1 MQNTVEPTVGG
12 TKLSRY
18 RRCFWNKVS
27 KSGRLARVV
36 AEKALAF
43 YYAAQRDMC
52 PKWARIVMVS
62 KLAYFV
68 SPVDLIPD
76 FIPIIG
82 LADDFVIFL
91 IAALV
96 IAAHIKED
104 DERRAREQ
112 LERIFGRFGDI

>member
-1 MQNTVEPTVGG
+1 
-12 TKLSRY
+12 
-18 RRCFWNKVS
+18 
-27 KSGRLARVV
+27 
-36 AEKALAF
+36 
-43 YYAAQRDMC
+43 
-52 PKWARIVMVS
+52 MVS
-62 KLAYFV
+62 TLAYFV

-96 IAAHIKED
+96 IAAHINED

-112 LERIFGRFGDI
+112 LERIFGRFGDR